1 MGEFKSFEHEL
12 GAFVHELGVLHI
24 KVVNV
29 VLSFTATQCHKIAF
43 AVWWVSGLK
52 FSLVTH
58 TSAQVPSG
66 NSET

>member
-1 MGEFKSFEHEL
+1 M
-12 GAFVHELGVLHI
+12 HELGVLHI

-29 VLSFTATQCHKIAF
+29 VLSFTANQCHKIGF
-43 AVWWVSGLK
+43 AVRWVSGLK

-58 TSAQVPSG
+58 TSTQVLLG

>member
-1 MGEFKSFEHEL
+1 M
-12 GAFVHELGVLHI
+12 HELGVLHI